1 MFGAEILVVWSLWS
15 QLQED
20 FLRDLMSR
28 LSFADQVHFRAV
40 CKSWHDVDQYEKAP
54 SYSLPWL
61 VSIQEFWNNMLE
73 CRFYKPSNPSPVAV
87 DKINLHAA

>member
-1 MFGAEILVVWSLWS
+1 MFPVYTRYLEQKKLGRAEQDVENCKKMKMFGAEILAVWSLWS

-28 LSFADQVHFRAV
+28 LSFADQVRFRAV

-54 SYSLPWL
+54 TMACKYSR
-61 VSIQEFWNNMLE
+61 VLE
-73 CRFYKPSNPSPVAV
+73 
-87 DKINLHAA
+87 